1 MDGLPVITTK
11 CVSAAQ
17 QRVARRRSQLTTTDT
32 VADCASRK
40 FGAAQGSKVFFQMN
54 RKGRWACG
62 PCSTLVHKIQAGSA
76 SPSTFAVHFEEYLRP
91 LGCSEFSGGTICDG
105 VSSCQLRTTPR
116 YTLLGRTYAFCRY
129 HGQTIHDPV
138 R

>member
-40 FGAAQGSKVFFQMN
+40 FGAAQGTKVFFEMN

-62 PCSTLVHKIQAGSA
+62 PCLNLVNQSRAGSA
-76 SPSTFAVHFEEYLRP
+76 SPSTFAVHLEEYLRP
-91 LGCSEFSGGTICDG
+91 LGCSEFPGGTVGLRI
-105 VSSCQLRTTPR
+105 SSAF
-116 YTLLGRTYAFCRY
+116 GRFAFTARSLAR
-129 HGQTIHDPV
+129 D
-138 R
+138 

>member
-40 FGAAQGSKVFFQMN
+40 FGAAQGSNVFFQMN

-62 PCSTLVHKIQAGSA
+62 PCLNLVTKFAVMRTCASTLRTRKSESQYRQGLILARSG
-76 SPSTFAVHFEEYLRP
+76 SPSFVAIVQSADE
-91 LGCSEFSGGTICDG
+91 G
-105 VSSCQLRTTPR
+105 
-116 YTLLGRTYAFCRY
+116 
-129 HGQTIHDPV
+129 
-138 R
+138 